1 MKTKGAIWDEY
12 TIVEFKDDGKTP
24 KTVQCKHPGCDYRV
38 SCHPFL
44 FWATLHVDSC
54 IAPLGKLLASIPASQ
69 ASVER
74 VFSTADWLATNW
86 ERLGFRKL
94 ARDTFI
100 RYNHE
105 ALSKR

>member
-1 MKTKGAIWDEY
+1 MMG
-12 TIVEFKDDGKTP
+12 
-24 KTVQCKHPGCDYRV
+24 KHPKRFNVSTLVVTTARLRTKTGAYQNSSSV

-44 FWATLHVDSC
+44 FWATLHVDNC

-74 VFSTADWLATNW
+74 VFSTADWLATNRD
-86 ERLGFRKL
+86 RLGFRKL

-100 RYNHE
+100 LGETHNQ
-105 ALSKR
+105 